1 MLRQRLKPEPL
12 RKSEAD
18 PAVVRKKHS
27 APELLDELPDDSDA
41 HLADPVAVRK
51 KAMDFLARREYG
63 RGELE
68 NKLCKAGFDAEAVAK
83 ALAHLTDEGLQSDE
97 RFAESFMQSRINQGK
112 GPVRIRLDLQER
124 GLHSSLIDAVLE
136 NCAEDWFRLARA
148 VRQRKFGAT
157 LPSDFKERARQMR
170 FLQYRG
176 FEMPHIQAAFGD
188 HGIDG

>member
-18 PAVVRKKHS
+18 RAVAKKKHS

-97 RFAESFMQSRINQGK
+97 RFAESFMQSRINQKVKFREGFR
-112 GPVRIRLDLQER
+112 PFAPAVLAERVADHFEFDAER
-124 GLHSSLIDAVLE
+124 GVLRAQVAGGRTE
-136 NCAEDWFRLARA
+136 YETTAR
-148 VRQRKFGAT
+148 
-157 LPSDFKERARQMR
+157 
-170 FLQYRG
+170 
-176 FEMPHIQAAFGD
+176 
-188 HGIDG
+188 

>member
-18 PAVVRKKHS
+18 RAVAKKKHS

-68 NKLCKAGFDAEAVAK
+68 KKLINADYDAVIVAEQVGR
-83 ALAHLTDEGLQSDE
+83 LVSEGLQSDE
-97 RFAESFMQSRINQGK
+97 RFAESFIQARINQGK
-112 GPVRIRLDLQER
+112 GPVRIRQDLKER
-124 GLHSSLIDAVLE
+124 GLGAGIIDGALVD
-136 NCAEDWFRLARA
+136 CGADWYALARD
-148 VRQRKFGAT
+148 VRRRKFGGSV
-157 LPSDFKERARQMR
+157 PREFKERARQMR

-176 FEMPHIQAAFGD
+176 FEMAQIQAAVGD
-188 HGIDG
+188 DSFD

>member
-18 PAVVRKKHS
+18 RAVAKKKHS

-68 NKLCKAGFDAEAVAK
+68 KKLINADYDAVIVAEQVGR
-83 ALAHLTDEGLQSDE
+83 LVSEGLQSDE
-97 RFAESFMQSRINQGK
+97 RFAESFIQARINQGK

-188 HGIDG
+188 DGIDG